1 MNICVIG
8 KGSIGNRH
16 ASIYK
21 KLGCKVYFFR
31 TAKKDKLAK
40 KFVNEIYSLKDL
52 SKKKFDL
59 FCICNPTSLHLQT
72 LKKIIKLGKNIFIE
86 KPLVSSYGQLNILK
100 KYFYKFKINLFSGYM
115 FRFDPRIKDINGNN
129 PNPPSLKI

>member
-72 LKKIIKLGKNIFIE
+72 LKKTTDLQIKKQIGEITGVKEMFDYNNFKNN
-86 KPLVSSYGQLNILK
+86 K
-100 KYFYKFKINLFSGYM
+100 
-115 FRFDPRIKDINGNN
+115 
-129 PNPPSLKI
+129 